1 MCLPILLIQFKS
13 KLLYM
18 DNDDQKKKKMM
29 RNDLTKEET
38 IKYFKKDKPEKKV
51 LPKNIFIKKSK
62 TI

>member
-1 MCLPILLIQFKS
+1 ME
-13 KLLYM
+13 
-18 DNDDQKKKKMM
+18 NDDQKKKKMM

-38 IKYFKKDKPEKKV
+38 VKYFKKDKPEKKV